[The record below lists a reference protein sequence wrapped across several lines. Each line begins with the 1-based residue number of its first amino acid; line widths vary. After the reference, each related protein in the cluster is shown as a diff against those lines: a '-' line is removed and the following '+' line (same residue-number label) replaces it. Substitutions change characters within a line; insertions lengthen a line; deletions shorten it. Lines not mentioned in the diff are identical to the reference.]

1 MDSVDLAIIK
11 LLISNGRSSYSSIAR
26 SVGLSTSS
34 VIARVNNMLKEGI
47 IDRFFARVNL
57 ASLGYGVIH
66 MIVKHNGNEHELIK
80 RLSSVGYV
88 FMIVTCLGDF
98 SVFALAVNGVH
109 NRINKGYYTLLEQ
122 YVKPNKIL
130 YITTVKARPKRLV
143 YNDLRIMKYL
153 AKDPRAKVKDIAREL
168 GISIKTVER
177 RLSRMIKDDI
187 IKFTI
192 IINPSLKNFINFIMV
207 IRVSNSNKNNN
218 NITSNIM
225 QGLENMLSNN
235 LLMPLIHASH
245 DTLVAVLHAYNTDE
259 INMLLKE
266 VKVLEGV
273 KDVEFFIVQKIVSD
287 DCSKLIDEIIC
298 NSRSN
303 NS

>member
-1 MDSVDLAIIK
+1 MDDVDLAIIK
-11 LLISNGRSSYSSIAR
+11 LLISNGRASYSSIAR

-47 IDRFFARVNL
+47 IDRFFTRVNL

-109 NRINKGYYTLLEQ
+109 NRIKGYYTLLEQ
-122 YVKPNKIL
+122 YVKPNRIL

-153 AKDPRAKVKDIAREL
+153 AKYPRAKVKDIAREL
-168 GISIKTVER
+168 GVSIKTVER

-192 IINPSLKNFINFIMV
+192 IINPSLKNFINFIML

-259 INMLLKE
+259 INMLLRE

-287 DCSKLIDEIIC
+287 DCSKLIDEIMG
-298 NSRSN
+298 NSKSN

>member
-11 LLISNGRSSYSSIAR
+11 LLISNGRASYSSIAR

-47 IDRFFARVNL
+47 IDRFLARINL
-57 ASLGYGVIH
+57 ASLGYRVIH
-66 MIVKHNGNEHELIK
+66 IIVKHDGNEHELIK
-80 RLSSVGYV
+80 RLGSVGYV

-98 SVFALAVNGVH
+98 SVFALAVNKEA
-109 NRINKGYYTLLEQ
+109 RSRSNKGYHALLEQ
-122 YVKPNKIL
+122 YIKPNRIL
-130 YITTVKARPKRLV
+130 YITAVKARPKRLV

-153 AKDPRAKVKDIAREL
+153 TKDPRAKVKDIAREL

-187 IKFTI
+187 IKFTM

-207 IRVSNSNKNNN
+207 IRVSNSNNNN
-218 NITSNIM
+218 NITSSIE
-225 QGLENMLSNN
+225 GLENILSNN
-235 LLMPLIHASH
+235 LLMPLIHASY

-259 INMLLKE
+259 INMLLKR

-287 DCSKLIDEIIC
+287 DCSKLIDEIIL
-298 NSRSN
+298 NSKK
-303 NS
+303 

>member
-122 YVKPNKIL
+122 YVKPNRIL

-298 NSRSN
+298 NSKK
-303 NS
+303 

>member
-47 IDRFFARVNL
+47 IDRFFTMVNL
-57 ASLGYGVIH
+57 ASLGYRVIH

-122 YVKPNKIL
+122 YVKPNRIL

-298 NSRSN
+298 NSKK
-303 NS
+303 

>member
-1 MDSVDLAIIK
+1 MDDVDLAIIK
-11 LLISNGRSSYSSIAR
+11 LLISNGRASYSSIAR

-47 IDRFFARVNL
+47 IDRFFTRVNL

-109 NRINKGYYTLLEQ
+109 NRIKGYYTLLEQ
-122 YVKPNKIL
+122 YVKPNRIL

-153 AKDPRAKVKDIAREL
+153 AKYPRAKVKDIAREL
-168 GISIKTVER
+168 GVSIKTVER

-259 INMLLKE
+259 INMLLRE

-287 DCSKLIDEIIC
+287 DCSKLIDEIMG
-298 NSRSN
+298 NSKSN